1 MINEDVY
8 YVRISKV
15 NRKVIV
21 VSKEDGSIKCQGYEV
36 DLTRLQGNL

>member
-1 MINEDVY
+1 MSEDVY

-21 VSKEDGSIKCQGYEV
+21 ISKEEGSLKGQGYEV

>member
-1 MINEDVY
+1 MSEDVY

-21 VSKEDGSIKCQGYEV
+21 ISKEDGNLKCQGYEV